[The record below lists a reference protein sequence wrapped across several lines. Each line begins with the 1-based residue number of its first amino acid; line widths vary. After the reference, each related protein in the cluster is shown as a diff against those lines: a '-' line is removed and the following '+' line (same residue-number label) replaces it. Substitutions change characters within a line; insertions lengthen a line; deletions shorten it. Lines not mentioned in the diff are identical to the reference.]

1 MPGDPLNITTKLIR
15 DEVVCASLFFHI
27 KMTVSK
33 KKKNRLLL
41 FKNFF
46 YGEVNTLESKNKLT
60 F

>member
-15 DEVVCASLFFHI
+15 DKVVCASLFFHI

-33 KKKNRLLL
+33 KNRLLL

-46 YGEVNTLESKNKLT
+46 IVK
-60 F
+60 